1 VHRVAQ
7 STTTRR
13 RVLGRVVPAVLGIGV
28 AVVLAGCG
36 AGQITQTGTQSPA
49 VNGASGNVGPIAL
62 RDVQLAA
69 PPNPQGVYQPGS
81 SAKLIVT
88 IVNTGLVSD
97 ALVQVT
103 TPAATSVL
111 INGSARGSGP
121 LPGNFAV
128 ASGQD
133 RDDATSVVVGPPSS
147 TPSGPSSAAPTTA
160 GSSSAVPPAL
170 APGKVSIVLSGI
182 KSVNGGPLRAGMTI
196 PVTFYFLHAG
206 QVTVAAVPIGAPAD
220 ATAVLN
226 PSSNG

>member
-1 VHRVAQ
+1 MHRVAQ

-13 RVLGRVVPAVLGIGV
+13 RVLGRVVPAVLGMGV

-36 AGQITQTGTQSPA
+36 AGQITQTNTQSPS

-81 SAKLIVT
+81 SAKLIAT
-88 IVNTGLVSD
+88 IVNTALTSD
-97 ALVQVT
+97 ALVRVS

-111 INGSARGSGP
+111 INGSPSGSAP
-121 LPGNFAV
+121 LPGNFAI

-133 RDDATSVVVGPPSS
+133 PDDATSVVVGPPSS
-147 TPSGPSSAAPTTA
+147 TPSGPSSVAPTSTT
-160 GSSSAVPPAL
+160 GSSSAVPPL
-170 APGKVSIVLSGI
+170 AAGKVSIVLSGI
-182 KSVNGGPLRAGMTI
+182 KSVNGSPLRAGMTI
-196 PVTFYFLHAG
+196 PITFYFLHAG
-206 QVTVAAVPIGAPAD
+206 QVTVTAVPIGAPQD
-220 ATAVLN
+220 APAVLN